1 MNELVYVADMDTYDL
16 VYMNR
21 RTLES
26 FEFHS
31 VEEIRGKKCYEVLQ
45 HSSAPCAMCT
55 NRELKPTYF
64 KEWQYYNPVVEKY
77 FLLKDSMI
85 EESGRR
91 FRIEFALDVSA
102 QEEQNR
108 AIREHHDLEKLVNEA
123 LRIALQASSPDESIN
138 ILLEYLGKALNGDRT
153 YIFERNEKGGDDNT
167 YEWTAS
173 GVTPEKDNLQDL
185 PPDVCAS
192 WYRMFRKNKHI
203 IIDKLED
210 IQEEEPVQYEILKR
224 QNIHSLVVVP
234 LYDGKKIIGFYG
246 VDNPPAK
253 SLEYASNMLQTAAYF
268 IVSSLK
274 RRNLFRELQ
283 KRSYNVLHALS
294 VDYIGI
300 YQVNFDTG
308 QCEIYRDSKPMGMD
322 WAADFEDGYQSA
334 MERYISQYVV
344 PRDQERLR
352 AVTKKDYVLAQLRTK
367 KKFYVRYQ
375 VKDSSYGLKHLEIHF
390 SATEKTNEENC
401 AIFAQRNVNAVVE
414 QEEKYKLEARQ
425 SLEDIL
431 EGARTGIW
439 TIELEEGCPPRMYPD
454 RTMQILLGVSDEI
467 GPEECYRHWF
477 ENIEPDYVEMVQE
490 SVREILEM
498 GRSEVIYPW
507 NHPKLGKIYVR
518 CGGVPDNTFKK
529 PGSRLNGYH
538 QDITETMV
546 TRKKQEQSIMELLE
560 RVRQAN
566 STKSEF
572 LSHMSHDLRTPI
584 NGILGMLAILEKS
597 KDDPTQQRECQ
608 KGIRVSTEH
617 LLSLVNDVLQVS
629 KLESGRPTAVEEA
642 FDLHDTLEECI
653 TILSPLAEERKIRLE
668 LEKSGLHHRRVIG
681 NPLHLKQIL
690 MNVIDNALKY
700 NHPHGSVFVR
710 AKETALQ
717 DGTASCQ
724 FIIED
729 TGIGIGEDFK
739 EHIFEPFTQEHQGA
753 RTTYNGVG
761 LGMSI
766 VKNLVDQMKG
776 TVEVDS
782 QIGMGS
788 VVRITLPI
796 HIDEA
801 WNGKPADEDWDV
813 QDDIAGMRVLLV
825 EDNEINREIVE
836 YILRD
841 ADAEVVTANDGK
853 AAVDAFTAS
862 EPGTF
867 DCVLMDLMMP
877 VMSGYEA
884 ARVIRGLDRTDAK
897 AVPIIALSANAFEED
912 IALAK
917 DAGMNEHLAKPV
929 DIRRMLHVMNR
940 LRNC

>member
-1 MNELVYVADMDTYDL
+1 MNYSKGGFQQAGESTPAMKGHEKHSDMRNVQNLEVVINEGLRVAL
-16 VYMNR
+16 
-21 RTLES
+21 LEETPDRS
-26 FEFHS
+26 L
-31 VEEIRGKKCYEVLQ
+31 EVL
-45 HSSAPCAMCT
+45 
-55 NRELKPTYF
+55 L
-64 KEWQYYNPVVEKY
+64 
-77 FLLKDSMI
+77 
-85 EESGRR
+85 
-91 FRIEFALDVSA
+91 
-102 QEEQNR
+102 
-108 AIREHHDLEKLVNEA
+108 EH
-123 LRIALQASSPDESIN
+123 
-138 ILLEYLGKALNGDRT
+138 LGKALDGERT
-153 YIFERNEKGGDDNT
+153 YIFEQNESGGYDNT
-167 YEWTAS
+167 YEWVAG
-173 GVTPEKDNLQDL
+173 GVEPEKENLQNV
-185 PPDVCAS
+185 PREVCAI
-192 WYRMFRKNKHI
+192 WYRNFTIGKHI
-203 IIDKLED
+203 VIGDLED
-210 IQEEEPVQYEILKR
+210 IRDTDPLQYENLKR

-439 TIELEEGCPPRMYPD
+439 TIELEEGGQPRMYPD

-477 ENIEPDYVEMVQE
+477 ENIESDYVEMVQKA
-490 SVREILEM
+490 VQEILET

-518 CGGVPDNTFKK
+518 CGGVLDKTFKK
-529 PGSRLNGYH
+529 PGACLNGYH

-546 TRKKQEQSIMELLE
+546 TRKKQEQAIMELLE
-560 RVRQAN
+560 KVRRAN
-566 STKSEF
+566 SAKSEF
-572 LSHMSHDLRTPI
+572 ISHMSHDLRTPI
-584 NGILGMLAILEKS
+584 NGILGMLAIIEKS
-597 KDDPTQQRECQ
+597 PDDPERQRECR
-608 KGIRVSTEH
+608 KKIRVSTEH
-617 LLSLVNDVLQVS
+617 LLSLVKDVLQVS
-629 KLESGRPTAVEEA
+629 KLESGRPATVEEP
-642 FDLHDTLEECI
+642 FDLHDTLEDCI
-653 TILSPLAEERKIRLE
+653 TILSTQAEEKGIRLV
-668 LEKSGLHHRRVIG
+668 LEEVDLQHSKLIG
-681 NPLHLKQIL
+681 NSLYLKQIL
-690 MNVIDNALKY
+690 MNTIDNALKY
-700 NHPHGSVFVR
+700 NRPHGSVFVQVT
-710 AKETALQ
+710 ETSFRN
-717 DGTASCQ
+717 GVASYR
-724 FIIED
+724 FVIED
-729 TGIGIGEDFK
+729 TGIGIGDDFK
-739 EHIFEPFTQEHQGA
+739 KHIFEPFTQEHPDA
-753 RTTYNGVG
+753 RTHYNGVG

-766 VKNLVDQMKG
+766 VKQLVDQMKG
-776 TVEVDS
+776 NIEVDS
-782 QIGMGS
+782 QLGKGS
-788 VVRITLPI
+788 VFQITLPMQV
-796 HIDEA
+796 DGA
-801 WNGKPADEDWDV
+801 WSTQPVDEDRNI
-813 QDDIAGMRVLLV
+813 QSNIAGMQVLLV
-825 EDNEINREIVE
+825 EDNEINCEIVE
-836 YILRD
+836 FMLKEAG
-841 ADAEVVTANDGK
+841 ADVVTANDGK
-853 AAVDAFTAS
+853 AAVEAFAAS
-862 EPGTF
+862 QPGTF
-867 DCVLMDLMMP
+867 GCVLMDLMMP

-884 ARVIRGLDRTDAK
+884 TRVIRGLDRSDAK
-897 AVPIIALSANAFEED
+897 NVPIIALSANAFEED
-912 IALAK
+912 VAMAK

-929 DIRRMLHVMNR
+929 DIRKMFKVMSR
-940 LRNC
+940 FRYCQEKQTAL

>member
-1 MNELVYVADMDTYDL
+1 MNYSKGGFQQAGESTPAMKGHEKHIDMRNVQNLEVVINEGLRVAL
-16 VYMNR
+16 
-21 RTLES
+21 LEETPDRS
-26 FEFHS
+26 L
-31 VEEIRGKKCYEVLQ
+31 EVL
-45 HSSAPCAMCT
+45 
-55 NRELKPTYF
+55 L
-64 KEWQYYNPVVEKY
+64 
-77 FLLKDSMI
+77 
-85 EESGRR
+85 
-91 FRIEFALDVSA
+91 
-102 QEEQNR
+102 
-108 AIREHHDLEKLVNEA
+108 EH
-123 LRIALQASSPDESIN
+123 
-138 ILLEYLGKALNGDRT
+138 LGKALDGERT
-153 YIFERNEKGGDDNT
+153 YIFEQNESGGDDNT
-167 YEWTAS
+167 YEWVAG
-173 GVTPEKDNLQDL
+173 GVEPEKENLQNV
-185 PPDVCAS
+185 PREVCAS
-192 WYRMFRKNKHI
+192 WYRNFTIGKHI
-203 IIDKLED
+203 VIGDLED
-210 IQEEEPVQYEILKR
+210 IRDTDPLQYENLKR

-439 TIELEEGCPPRMYPD
+439 TIELEEGGQPRMYPD

-477 ENIEPDYVEMVQE
+477 ENIEPDYVEMVQKA
-490 SVREILEM
+490 VQEILET

-518 CGGVPDNTFKK
+518 CGGVLDKTFKK
-529 PGSRLNGYH
+529 PGACLNGYH

-546 TRKKQEQSIMELLE
+546 TRKKQEQAIMELLE
-560 RVRQAN
+560 KVRRAN
-566 STKSEF
+566 SAKSEF
-572 LSHMSHDLRTPI
+572 ISHMSHDLRTPI
-584 NGILGMLAILEKS
+584 NGILGMLAIIEKS
-597 KDDPTQQRECQ
+597 PDDPERQRECR
-608 KGIRVSTEH
+608 KKIRVSTEH
-617 LLSLVNDVLQVS
+617 LLSLVKDVLQVS
-629 KLESGRPTAVEEA
+629 KLESGRPATVEEP
-642 FDLHDTLEECI
+642 FDLHDTLEDCI
-653 TILSPLAEERKIRLE
+653 TILSTQAEEKGIRLV
-668 LEKSGLHHRRVIG
+668 LEEVDLQHSKLIG
-681 NPLHLKQIL
+681 NSLYLKQIL
-690 MNVIDNALKY
+690 MNTIDNALKY
-700 NHPHGSVFVR
+700 NRPHGSVFVQVT
-710 AKETALQ
+710 ETSFRN
-717 DGTASCQ
+717 GVASYR
-724 FIIED
+724 FVIED
-729 TGIGIGEDFK
+729 TGIGIGDDFK
-739 EHIFEPFTQEHQGA
+739 KHIFEPFTQEHPDA
-753 RTTYNGVG
+753 RTHYNGVG

-766 VKNLVDQMKG
+766 VKQLVDQMKG
-776 TVEVDS
+776 NIEVDS
-782 QIGMGS
+782 QLGKGS
-788 VVRITLPI
+788 VFQITLPMQV
-796 HIDEA
+796 DGA
-801 WNGKPADEDWDV
+801 WSTQPVDEDRNI
-813 QDDIAGMRVLLV
+813 QSNIAGMQVLLV
-825 EDNEINREIVE
+825 EDNEINCEIVE
-836 YILRD
+836 FMLKEAG
-841 ADAEVVTANDGK
+841 ADVVTANDGK
-853 AAVDAFTAS
+853 AAVEAFAAS
-862 EPGTF
+862 QPGTF
-867 DCVLMDLMMP
+867 GCVLMDLMMP

-884 ARVIRGLDRTDAK
+884 TRVIRGLDRSDAK
-897 AVPIIALSANAFEED
+897 NVPIIALSANAFEED
-912 IALAK
+912 VAMAK

-929 DIRRMLHVMNR
+929 DIRKMFKVMSR
-940 LRNC
+940 FRYCQEKQTAL